1 MRHLPARTSA
11 SRSASFF
18 NSDSMKAM
26 VVSATPKQ
34 LDSVGA

>member
-1 MRHLPARTSA
+1 VRHLPARTSA
-11 SRSASFF
+11 SRSAVFF
-18 NSDSMKAM
+18 NSESMKVT